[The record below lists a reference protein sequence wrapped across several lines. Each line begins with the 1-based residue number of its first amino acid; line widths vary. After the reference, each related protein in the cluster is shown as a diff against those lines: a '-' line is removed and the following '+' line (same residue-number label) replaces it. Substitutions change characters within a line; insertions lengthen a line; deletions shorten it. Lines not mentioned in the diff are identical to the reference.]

1 MNDPSESFSMLT
13 AVSFGSSGPRDYL
26 SPKSNKKADSTS
38 TYRNK
43 LGESVPHLAASS
55 VSILYFVIFIQLCIF
70 SVRVLC
76 GVTVCV
82 CVSLVSKRTNIC
94 FSSLSLLSISISLSL
109 SRFCSHHFFPFQTD
123 QWHQPRPI
131 SVAHF
136 ASMSH

>member
-1 MNDPSESFSMLT
+1 MLT

-82 CVSLVSKRTNIC
+82 CVFSEQKNKYLFQLSVSTLNINITLSFSFLLAPLFPFSNGPMAPAPANQRRSFCLDESLV
-94 FSSLSLLSISISLSL
+94 
-109 SRFCSHHFFPFQTD
+109 D
-123 QWHQPRPI
+123 
-131 SVAHF
+131 SVIV
-136 ASMSH
+136 